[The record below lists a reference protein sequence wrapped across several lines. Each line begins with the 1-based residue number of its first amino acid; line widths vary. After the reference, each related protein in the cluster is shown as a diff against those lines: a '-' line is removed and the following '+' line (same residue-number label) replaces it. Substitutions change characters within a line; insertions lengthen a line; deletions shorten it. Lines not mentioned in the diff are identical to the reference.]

1 MVPSRQ
7 IIVQS
12 VPLAMSKLRSG
23 AHFALRQVREEEV
36 VVKKFAVVAI
46 CLTFLST
53 NAMGQDA
60 KTVIANAQKALGDVV
75 YVELPKVGDTVE
87 KGGQAGVVESVKSAS
102 EIYSPVAGEIVEI
115 NEALA
120 NDPAQV
126 NSDPEGAAWFYKI
139 KIANDDDLAALKDAA
154 AYKAFT
160 DSL

>member
-1 MVPSRQ
+1 
-7 IIVQS
+7 
-12 VPLAMSKLRSG
+12 MS
-23 AHFALRQVREEEV
+23 QVLFSEDHEYIKIENGV
-36 VVKKFAVVAI
+36 
-46 CLTFLST
+46 
-53 NAMGQDA
+53 G
-60 KTVIANAQKALGDVV
+60 TVGITDFAQKALGDVV

-102 EIYSPVAGEIVEI
+102 EIYSPVSGEIVEI

-120 NDPAQV
+120 NDPARV

-139 KIANDDDLAALKDAA
+139 KIANDGDLAALKDAA